1 MKKILLITLAAITLA
16 ACSNSYMSY
25 HINEVPKNNNK
36 PVLYY
41 TIPQTEVVF
50 EVKLNKITRQK
61 GVFSNQSNLLGLKNV
76 ITSDEVKYT
85 VKDIKISSKS
95 VEDPNNQYALLLNDK
110 NLIVEKS
117 EIGTLEAIKYNKV
130 RRHSRVIAKEIR
142 NLIPTLELNKEC
154 QEAQK
159 QIIQTQSLPT
169 KPIFEARLQEK
180 GMLEKLNITAEEAV
194 KKIEQLR
201 EKQIEIL
208 SGSVDGTYMNT
219 TVDFMYKQLDEI
231 IDGYVALF
239 TGTETITEE
248 TYYYTLI
255 PQKPII
261 AEEDLILKLTDSPL
275 PLLARFHTRNSSEK
289 ILMSQTDLNLKKAET
304 KPLSDSTISLTLKD
318 SKEKPKGLK
327 GIFTSI
333 PERVEVSVETPNKT
347 YKNTLEIVQYGI
359 INSFNIQNRNIKFD
373 PNTGAIKNILGR

>member
-1 MKKILLITLAAITLA
+1 MKKILLITLAAISLA

-36 PVLYY
+36 TTLYY

-85 VKDIKISSKS
+85 IKDIKISSKA
-95 VEDPNNQYALLLNDK
+95 VEDPNNQYALLLNNK
-110 NLIVEKS
+110 NISIDKS
-117 EIGTLEAIKYNKV
+117 EFGTLESIKYNKG
-130 RRHSRVIAKEIR
+130 RRNPRLVAQEIR
-142 NLIPTLELNKEC
+142 NLIPSLELKS

-159 QIIQTQSLPT
+159 QIIQQQSIST

-180 GMLEKLNITAEEAV
+180 GMLEKVNLTAEEAV

-239 TGTETITEE
+239 TGTEIITEE
-248 TYYYTLI
+248 TYYYTLT

-289 ILMSQTDLNLKKAET
+289 ILMSQEDLNIKKTET
-304 KPLSDSTISLTLKD
+304 KPLSDSTISLISKE

-327 GIFTSI
+327 GIFSSI
-333 PERVEVSVETPNKT
+333 SERVEVSVETPNKT
-347 YKNTLEIVQYGI
+347 YKNTVEIVQYGI
-359 INSFNIQNRNIKFD
+359 INSFKTQSRNIKFD
-373 PNTGAIKNILGR
+373 PNTGEIKNIFGR

>member
-1 MKKILLITLAAITLA
+1 MKKILLITLAAISLA

-36 PVLYY
+36 TTLYY

-85 VKDIKISSKS
+85 IKDIKISSKA
-95 VEDPNNQYALLLNDK
+95 VEDANNQYALLLNNK
-110 NLIVEKS
+110 NISIDKS
-117 EIGTLEAIKYNKV
+117 EVGTLEAIKYNKG
-130 RRHSRVIAKEIR
+130 RRNPRLVAQEIR
-142 NLIPTLELNKEC
+142 NLIPSLELKS

-159 QIIQTQSLPT
+159 QIIQQQSLPT

-180 GMLEKLNITAEEAV
+180 GMLEKVNLTAEEAV

-248 TYYYTLI
+248 TFYYTLT

-289 ILMSQTDLNLKKAET
+289 ILMSQEDLNIKKTET
-304 KPLSDSTISLTLKD
+304 KPSSDTTISLISKE

-327 GIFTSI
+327 GIFSSI

-347 YKNTLEIVQYGI
+347 YKNTVEIVQYGI
-359 INSFNIQNRNIKFD
+359 INPFKTQSRNIKFD
-373 PNTGAIKNILGR
+373 PNTGEIKNIFGR

>member
-1 MKKILLITLAAITLA
+1 MKKIILIALVAISLAG
-16 ACSNSYMSY
+16 CSNSYMSY
-25 HINEVPKNNNK
+25 HLNDVPKNNDK
-36 PVLYY
+36 LALYY
-41 TIPQTEVVF
+41 TIPQTQVVF
-50 EVKLNKITRQK
+50 EVKLNKITHQK

-85 VKDIKISSKS
+85 LKDIKINSNS
-95 VEDPNNQYALLLNDK
+95 VEDPNQQYALLLNDK
-110 NLIVEKS
+110 KLRVEKS
-117 EIGTLEAIKYNKV
+117 EIGTLETIYKQG
-130 RRHSRVIAKEIR
+130 RRRTRGIEQERR
-142 NLIPTLELNKEC
+142 NLIPSNDFSKQC
-154 QEAQK
+154 DVQK
-159 QIIQTQSLPT
+159 QIMTQQSLPT

-180 GMLEKLNITAEEAV
+180 GMLEKVNLTAEEAV

-208 SGSVDGTYMNT
+208 SGSVDGTFMNT

-248 TYYYTLI
+248 TYYYTLT

-289 ILMSQTDLNLKKAET
+289 ILISQDLNLKKTET
-304 KPLSDSTISLTLKD
+304 KSQSDSTISITLKD

-327 GIFTSI
+327 GIFCSI

-347 YKNTLEIVQYGI
+347 YKNTVEIVQYGI
-359 INSFNIQNRNIKFD
+359 INALNTQSNIQFD
-373 PNTGAIKNILGR
+373 SKTGAIKNIFGR